1 MSVTAGMRKTDLRA
15 VLTEFFVDEE
25 LLKTTSVGTIYH
37 SEETAVKL
45 KELELQIQIEQRQK
59 VEAEVELARL
69 RQNQSET
76 LSQTS
81 RFDPSKHIRL
91 VPPFQDKEVD
101 KYFLHFEKV
110 AGRLDWPSD
119 MRTLL
124 LQSVLTGKAQEVY
137 SALPIEQSSDY
148 KLVKAAILRAYEQV
162 PEAYRQKFRN
172 KNKQD
177 RQSYIEF
184 SHEKETLFD
193 RWCRSCNVGKDF
205 AKLRQV
211 MLLEDFKSCV
221 PDNVKAHLEERQV
234 KDLHEAAVI
243 ADDYVL
249 THKTNFTWGNGFSSK
264 QRFRHSPPRNANKSA
279 DVNKPKANSNVED
292 SGSSNKAGDFGKS
305 SVICSF
311 CQKAGHIKSNCF
323 AYQKKFSASN
333 SKPVAFTTTVP
344 GLQVQETLIQGSLS
358 DVREDFLPFVTEGF
372 VSLGE
377 SENSPRYPV
386 VMLRDTGAS
395 QSLLLKGAVPLNE
408 KSSLGSSVQITG
420 VGNDVVNVPLHHVFL
435 ESDLVSGPMSVGV
448 TPTLPLGLK
457 GITLLLGN
465 DVAGTK
471 VLV

>member
-1 MSVTAGMRKTDLRA
+1 MKRSQLFDVAKYYKVSVTAGMRKTDLRA

-172 KNKQD
+172 TNKQD

-184 SHEKETLFD
+184 SREKETLFD
-193 RWCRSCNVGKDF
+193 RWCSSCTLLENWAMPNLLPNVGSIVNMYIYWEIF
-205 AKLRQV
+205 A
-211 MLLEDFKSCV
+211 
-221 PDNVKAHLEERQV
+221 
-234 KDLHEAAVI
+234 
-243 ADDYVL
+243 
-249 THKTNFTWGNGFSSK
+249 
-264 QRFRHSPPRNANKSA
+264 QR
-279 DVNKPKANSNVED
+279 
-292 SGSSNKAGDFGKS
+292 
-305 SVICSF
+305 
-311 CQKAGHIKSNCF
+311 
-323 AYQKKFSASN
+323 
-333 SKPVAFTTTVP
+333 
-344 GLQVQETLIQGSLS
+344 
-358 DVREDFLPFVTEGF
+358 
-372 VSLGE
+372 SLG
-377 SENSPRYPV
+377 
-386 VMLRDTGAS
+386 
-395 QSLLLKGAVPLNE
+395 
-408 KSSLGSSVQITG
+408 
-420 VGNDVVNVPLHHVFL
+420 NVFPN
-435 ESDLVSGPMSVGV
+435 
-448 TPTLPLGLK
+448 
-457 GITLLLGN
+457 I
-465 DVAGTK
+465 
-471 VLV
+471 